1 MNLINITEVGYVR
14 TILKHFLIQDYDQPS
29 TDMVNV
35 LTSMVE
41 NCYDK
46 SQSLACET
54 GNLTNNV
61 YNELI

>member
-35 LTSMVE
+35 LTSIVG

-61 YNELI
+61 YSELI